1 MLRQQQSTHT
11 CYVFAHQEKQLFP
24 CGARWE
30 QIPLQFRPEF
40 PIPRLMSPPPFPSFG
55 CLLSISVPNA
65 LLSQKGFERCS
76 QREKH
81 TLIQS
86 KRCPSE
92 EGHWNKRG
100 CRGVPVSRDCKPAA
114 TAQGCSLLGS
124 RWGIQGCW
132 TTRTEM
138 LSTTWTMEHK
148 NSVACS
154 TLRWRNG
161 CKQQFWCV

>member
-40 PIPRLMSPPPFPSFG
+40 PIPRLMSPPPSP
-55 CLLSISVPNA
+55 A
-65 LLSQKGFERCS
+65 LVVCCPFLYPTLYWAKKVLRGAARERN
-76 QREKH
+76 

-86 KRCPSE
+86 KHCPSE

-100 CRGVPVSRDCKPAA
+100 CRGVPVSRDCKPTA